1 MTKYPWDDEIMVEVR
16 ERKARVLKKYGGL
29 DGLRKHMEEER
40 PRLIK
45 EGWVFA
51 DSDEVREKNLQRQL
65 AESL

>member
-16 ERKARVLKKYGGL
+16 ERKAHVLKKYGGI
-29 DGLRKHMEEER
+29 DGLHKHIKEEH

-51 DSDEVREKNLQRQL
+51 DSDEVREKNLRRQL
-65 AESL
+65 AEGL